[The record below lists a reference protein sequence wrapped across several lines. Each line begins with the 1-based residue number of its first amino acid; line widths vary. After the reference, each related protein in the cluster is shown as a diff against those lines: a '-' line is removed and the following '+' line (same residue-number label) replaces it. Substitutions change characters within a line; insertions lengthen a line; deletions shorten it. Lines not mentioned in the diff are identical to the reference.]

1 MRVCFLMAGLPHYFT
16 LVLNKLVTEYGVE
29 VALIKPGQRSA
40 SLGSGVHEDTSSRKF
55 RLYELEEYKT
65 WYGKPFLRDI
75 REVLETERPD
85 VLIVNWPYILH
96 FAMSPSFWTW
106 FRDSGI
112 KLINRDIPFNIPTW
126 GKVHEYYYGGQ
137 NLNEDFSL
145 NQNMTLRG
153 YLWFLGVT
161 AVRKIYLQRAAAHI
175 YYTDEARQIIG
186 SYGIPQEKIFITSN
200 SPDTDELLAAYEQ
213 VRTEEPILPPNPYR
227 LIHVG
232 RLVKWKRVDLIIDAV
247 RNLQDKYPQIEL
259 VVVGYGPEEEAW
271 KQYAQQQGVADRVRF
286 VGGVYDS
293 VSLGRH
299 LHASAIY
306 VLAGMGGL
314 SINDAMCFGKPVVC
328 SVADGTEKRLVREG
342 YNGFYFENGNAAS
355 LTKKVDT
362 LLGDQSRLKTFGER
376 SLKIIQEEV
385 NIHNVLREYVR
396 AFEFAVGGRK
406 AVKTAEAPGNGRF
419 LSHE

>member
-1 MRVCFLMAGLPHYFT
+1 MAGLPHYFT

-40 SLGSGVHEDTSSRKF
+40 SLGSGVHEDTSSRQF

-65 WYGKPFLRDI
+65 WYKKPFLRGI
-75 REVLETERPD
+75 QEVLEKEKPD

-96 FAMSPSFWTW
+96 FAMSTEFWGW
-106 FRDSGI
+106 FKATGI

-126 GKVHEYYYGGQ
+126 GKVKEYYYGGH

-145 NQNMTLRG
+145 STNMSLKG

-161 AVRKIYLQRAAAHI
+161 AVRRVYLRRAAAHI

-200 SPDTDELLAAYEQ
+200 SPDTDELLKAYEQ
-213 VRTEEPILPPNPYR
+213 VRYEDLILPPNPYR
-227 LIHVG
+227 LVHVG
-232 RLVKWKRVDLIIDAV
+232 RLVKWKRVDLIIDTV
-247 RNLQDKYPQIEL
+247 QRLQAKYPGIEL
-259 VVVGYGPEEEAW
+259 VVVGYGPEEEKL
-271 KQYAQQQGVADRVRF
+271 KQHAEKRGVADRVKF
-286 VGGVYDS
+286 VGGVYDA
-293 VSLGRH
+293 VSLGRY

-314 SINDAMCFGKPVVC
+314 SINDAMCFAKPVVC

-342 YNGFYFENGNAAS
+342 QNGYYFQNGDADS
-355 LTKKVDT
+355 LTQTIDSLLADPKKV
-362 LLGDQSRLKTFGER
+362 KAFGER
-376 SLKIIQEEV
+376 SLQIIRDEV
-385 NIHNVLREYVR
+385 NIHKVLQEYVR
-396 AFEFAVGGRK
+396 AFEYATGRK
-406 AVKTAEAPGNGRF
+406 HQPNVTT
-419 LSHE
+419 